1 MSKSFLQNAEDR
13 SIFLASS
20 EADENY
26 AKKGERTDTRP
37 MRSARLIDINRI
49 KPDPEQPRKTF
60 NQSTLESLAESIKEL
75 GGIIDPLTVE
85 YDESADAFRIIS
97 GERRYRAAKIVELD
111 KLPCI
116 IKEVNDRERYLMQI
130 VANLQR
136 EDIPPL
142 EEAAGIKHLVE
153 RYGYKQTQIAGLLN
167 KSKSYVCQILG
178 LERLSEQ
185 AKEKVQTSELPKEIQ
200 IQASR
205 EEDPEKQLEILNKA
219 SEQGKT
225 VRQIRQEQ
233 NEFDQSKV
241 ENGSTSQD
249 TEAKS
254 EKPVLKN
261 KKFREWRWK
270 PDDVSFEIRIRFKR
284 EISENQKKES
294 VMASLK
300 RASDSI
306 MISG

>member
-1 MSKSFLQNAEDR
+1 MSKSFLQNAENR

-20 EADENY
+20 EADENQ

-37 MRSARLIDINRI
+37 LRSARLIHINRI

-185 AKEKVQTSELPKEIQ
+185 AKEKIQTSELPKEIQ

-233 NEFDQSKV
+233 NEFDQIKV
-241 ENGSTSQD
+241 ENESTSQD

-261 KKFREWRWK
+261 KKFREWHWK
-270 PDDVSFEIRIRFKR
+270 PDDVSFEIRIRFRR
-284 EISENQKKES
+284 EISENKKKEL

-300 RASDSI
+300 RALDSV